1 MNICLKTEIQWK
13 RRKGNAQ
20 TGEMTRKSDGDDGNA
35 RKAIFLFNSQNTE
48 KQYATI
54 QNYFKCS
61 REGEKLF
68 SANMLK
74 MK

>member
-1 MNICLKTEIQWK
+1 
-13 RRKGNAQ
+13 
-20 TGEMTRKSDGDDGNA
+20 MTRKSDGGDGNA

-68 SANMLK
+68 SANMLT
-74 MK
+74 MKEFFQEFNICLVYMKLIII